1 MATLDKRNDTYGLDC
16 KISPSMLARHEILT
30 QESLASATNST
41 GISVQELVNLV
52 CDLLDGE
59 QDHDIPNIVGE
70 ESAPRVIEI
79 RRQLRELWTYPDG
92 RLVIG

>member
-1 MATLDKRNDTYGLDC
+1 METLDKRNEHYGLDC
-16 KISPSMLARHEILT
+16 RITPSMLSRHEIMTQASLT
-30 QESLASATNST
+30 DSQP

-59 QDHDIPNIVGE
+59 RDHDIADRVGE
-70 ESAPRVIEI
+70 EMAPRVIQI
-79 RRQLRELWTYPDG
+79 REQIKDLWTYPDG

>member
-1 MATLDKRNDTYGLDC
+1 METLDKRNETYGLDC

-30 QESLASATNST
+30 QEAIGGQGT

-59 QDHDIPNIVGE
+59 KDHDIPNIVGE
-70 ESAPRVIEI
+70 EMAPRVVEI

-92 RLVIG
+92 RLVI